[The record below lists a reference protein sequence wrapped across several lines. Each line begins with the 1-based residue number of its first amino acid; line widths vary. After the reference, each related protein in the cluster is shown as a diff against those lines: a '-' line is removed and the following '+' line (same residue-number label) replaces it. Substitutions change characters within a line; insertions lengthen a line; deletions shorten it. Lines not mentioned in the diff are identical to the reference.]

1 MPWVKIKPG
10 RTHGV
15 GDRYHAGDVFEAT
28 AEEARDFG
36 DKFLVVPA
44 PAEVEAQAEPVMD
57 VTAAPVDTAVTDPTP
72 APKKRGR
79 RSMSEV

>member
-1 MPWVKIKPG
+1 MPWVQVKPG

-15 GDRYHAGDVFEAT
+15 GDRYRAGDVFEAT
-28 AEEARDFG
+28 ADEARDFG
-36 DKFLVVPA
+36 DKFLAVPA
-44 PAEVEAQAEPVMD
+44 PAAVEAEAELVMD
-57 VTAAPVDTAVTDPTP
+57 VTAATVDTAVT

>member
-1 MPWVKIKPG
+1 MPWVQIKPG

-28 AEEARDFG
+28 ADEARSFG
-36 DKFLVVPA
+36 DKFLEVPA
-44 PAEVEAQAEPVMD
+44 PVEVEAEPVMD
-57 VTAAPVDTAVTDPTP
+57 VTAETVDTAVT

>member
-28 AEEARDFG
+28 ADEARDFA
-36 DKFLVVPA
+36 DKFSEVPA
-44 PAEVEAQAEPVMD
+44 PVSAEPPALP
-57 VTAAPVDTAVTDPTP
+57 VTAETVATEAP
-72 APKKRGR
+72 APAKRRAQRAGGAA
-79 RSMSEV
+79 